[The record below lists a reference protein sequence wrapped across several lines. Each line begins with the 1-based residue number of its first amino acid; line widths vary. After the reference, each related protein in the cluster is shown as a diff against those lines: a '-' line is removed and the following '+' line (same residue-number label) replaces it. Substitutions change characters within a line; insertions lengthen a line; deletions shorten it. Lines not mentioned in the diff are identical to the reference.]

1 MKKLLILVLTL
12 TSTLLFA
19 QEKPNVEFNS
29 KSELLVNGQ
38 LVNNQTTFIKIVE
51 LLGKPEL
58 IKEHKSGKK
67 TYSYPQTGIALSTF
81 NDKVSMLGFN
91 YNWDGDKN
99 FPNTTFT
106 GKLTVGKTLLDIN
119 TTKEFLKSNA
129 FLTFD
134 NLFMELFG
142 AVTNK
147 TIVMV
152 GFKNEKITQLGFEF
166 KPE

>member
-12 TSTLLFA
+12 TSTLFFA
-19 QEKPNVEFNS
+19 QEKPNVEFNN

-38 LVNNQTTFIKIVE
+38 LVNNQTSYTKIVE

-81 NDKVSMLGFN
+81 NDKLSMLGFN
-91 YNWDGDKN
+91 FNWDGDKN

-106 GKLTVGKTLLDIN
+106 GKLTVGKTLLDVN

-134 NLFMELFG
+134 NLFMELF
-142 AVTNK
+142 AAATNK